1 MPTNLNPQSQT
12 SAIVL
17 PATGAAGVQAG
28 VADSAAHDRAVAGQ
42 TILTACPFGAYT
54 GSMDFLTGASMQVD
68 YVYKKLGGD
77 VIDIELTVDNVYAAY
92 EEACL
97 EYSYIINL
105 HQSKN
110 SLSTMLGH
118 HTGTFDYEGRLKN
131 PSALTGA
138 GDPQIAVRYP
148 RFQFSSAK
156 RVGGGLSQIG
166 GLGGT
171 IAEYSGSFAP
181 STNVQDYNLQKII
194 EDASS
199 SGEDDAGQSVDFAGK
214 IDDNQ
219 KITITKVYF
228 ISPRA
233 MWRFYGYYGGVGV
246 VGNYSTYGQF
256 ADDSTFE
263 IIPTWQNKMQAIM
276 YEDSIY
282 TRTSHYSY
290 ELINNKLR
298 LYPTPSYWSMQLDRI
313 WFRFYVEEDPWKEP
327 AGYHDGTLG
336 VNNMN
341 TLPYE
346 NIRYENINSMGKQ
359 WIRKYALALCKE
371 MLGQIRGKF
380 TTVPIPGEAVTLNH
394 AELLGQAKEEQD
406 QLKLSLTEMLATM
419 EYTELAKKDVEL
431 SDATTATFKNSPL
444 PIFVG

>member
-1 MPTNLNPQSQT
+1 MPTDLSPRSET
-12 SAIVL
+12 SAVIL
-17 PATGAAGVQAG
+17 PSSGAAGASSEQLRAEAG
-28 VADSAAHDRAVAGQ
+28 EVLIQ
-42 TILTACPFGAYT
+42 ACPFGAYT
-54 GSMDFLTGASMQVD
+54 GSLDFVTGASMQVN

-77 VIDIELTVDNVYAAY
+77 VVDIELTVSNVYAAY

-110 SLSTMLGH
+110 SLSSMLGH
-118 HTGTFDYEGRLKN
+118 VTGTFDYEGRLK
-131 PSALTGA
+131 SELSGTGT
-138 GDPQIAVRYP
+138 PQIALRYP
-148 RFQFSSAK
+148 KIQLAAAK
-156 RVGGGLSQIG
+156 RVADGMSTVAGFGGSIR
-166 GLGGT
+166 
-171 IAEYSGSFAP
+171 EYSCSFGP
-181 STNVQDYNLQKII
+181 STDQQDYDLQKII
-194 EDASS
+194 EDASA
-199 SGEDDAGQSVDFAGK
+199 SGEDDGGNDIDFSGK
-214 IDDNQ
+214 VASNQ
-219 KITITKVYF
+219 RAIITKVYF
-228 ISPRA
+228 KSPRA

-290 ELINNKLR
+290 ELINNRLR

-313 WFRFYVEEDPWKEP
+313 WFRFYVEDAPWKE
-327 AGYHDGTLG
+327 ADGYHDGTLG

-341 TLPYE
+341 TLPFE

-359 WIRKYALALCKE
+359 WIRKYSLALCKE

-380 TTVPIPGEAVTLNH
+380 TTIPIPGESVTLNH
-394 AELLGQAKEEQD
+394 SELLSQAKEEQQ
-406 QLKLSLTEMLATM
+406 QLKDKLAETLKEM
-419 EYTELAKKDVEL
+419 EYTELAKDDSERAE
-431 SDATTATFKNSPL
+431 ATATTFKNSPL

>member
-1 MPTNLNPQSQT
+1 MSET
-12 SAIVL
+12 SAVIL
-17 PATGAAGVQAG
+17 PASGASTPA
-28 VADSAAHDRAVAGQ
+28 AGQ
-42 TILTACPFGAYT
+42 TVKTACPFGIYT
-54 GSMDFLTGASMQVD
+54 GSLDFITGAANQVD

-92 EEACL
+92 EEAVL

-110 SLSTMLGH
+110 SLSSMLGQT
-118 HTGTFDYEGRLKN
+118 TGTFDYNGQMKTAV
-131 PSALTGA
+131 SGA
-138 GDPQIAVRYP
+138 GSTAIALRYP

-156 RVGGGLSQIG
+156 KIGDGISQIG

-171 IAEYSGSFAP
+171 VREYSGSFAP
-181 STNVQDYNLQKII
+181 ATDVQDYDLQKII
-194 EDASS
+194 EDASA
-199 SGEDDAGQSVDFAGK
+199 SGEDDAGQAVGFSGK
-214 IDDNQ
+214 INDNQ
-219 KITITKVYF
+219 RIVITKVYF

-290 ELINNKLR
+290 ELINNNLR
-298 LYPTPSYWSMQLDRI
+298 LFPTPSYWSLQLDRI
-313 WFRFYVEEDPWKEP
+313 WFKFYVENASWKEP
-327 AGYHDGTLG
+327 DGYHDGTLG

-346 NIRYENINSMGKQ
+346 NLPYENINSIGKQ
-359 WIRKYALALCKE
+359 WIRKYSLALCKE

-380 TTVPIPGEAVTLNH
+380 TTIPIPGESVTLNH
-394 AELLGQAKEEQD
+394 AELLGQAKEEQE
-406 QLKLSLTEMLATM
+406 QLKTSLIEMLASM
-419 EYTELAKKDVEL
+419 EYLEL
-431 SDATTATFKNSPL
+431 SKRESEMVESTATTFKNSPL